1 MSAPL
6 SSDEAIDALLREPSR
21 YQIQQALATH
31 LQNDRRM
38 PDMTSL
44 TPSGLNRNTLSRT
57 PTTSSMHEVQAAPR
71 RRKEP

>member
-6 SSDEAIDALLREPSR
+6 SSDEAIDARLREPSR
-21 YQIQQALATH
+21 YQTPEALATH

-44 TPSGLNRNTLSRT
+44 TPSGFNRNTFSRT
-57 PTTSSMHEVQAAPR
+57 PTISSMPEVQATPR

>member
-6 SSDEAIDALLREPSR
+6 SSDEAIDALLHEPSR
-21 YQIQQALATH
+21 YQTPEALATH

-44 TPSGLNRNTLSRT
+44 APSGLNLNTFSRT
-57 PTTSSMHEVQAAPR
+57 PTTSSMPEVQATPC
-71 RRKEP
+71 RRKKP